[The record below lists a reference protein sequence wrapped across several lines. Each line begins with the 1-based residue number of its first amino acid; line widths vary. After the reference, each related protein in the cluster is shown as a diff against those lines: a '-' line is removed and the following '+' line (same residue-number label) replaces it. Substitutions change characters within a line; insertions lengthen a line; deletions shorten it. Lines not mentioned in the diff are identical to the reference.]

1 MHGQRALHAACH
13 AAVDE
18 PRVAARRPSQDSASP
33 AVGRASW
40 ASRGGRPGSARP
52 AGPRRSGGAAAVGRR
67 GRRAA
72 AAGAALGAHARA
84 RGGQRGLQARAAGLH
99 GRPVG
104 RALRPAL
111 LRQRHHL
118 RARGQGQGPA
128 SRQAPPGRAAGPPPS
143 RARAARPHRVPH
155 GALSPRGGR
164 VRSPCH
170 GPDPGCGTG
179 RRGRRGGGGARA
191 RLRQLRQRRLDGGG
205 GREGE
210 AQAVGHG
217 VHDVEDRVA
226 EGGARARARRA
237 VLLVPRHRQRDQLC
251 ARATLFTPYFWHRQ
265 RDQLCARVTL
275 LSATAPPA

>member
-118 RARGQGQGPA
+118 RAIGSVRVWQAGRQ
-128 SRQAPPGRAAGPPPS
+128 QAPPARAAGPPPS
-143 RARAARPHRVPH
+143 RARAASAHRVPT
-155 GALSPRGGR
+155 APCRPAAGGCAR
-164 VRSPCH
+164 HV
-170 GPDPGCGTG
+170 TG
-179 RRGRRGGGGARA
+179 QTRAAARADAGGGAA
-191 RLRQLRQRRLDGGG
+191 
-205 GREGE
+205 
-210 AQAVGHG
+210 A
-217 VHDVEDRVA
+217 
-226 EGGARARARRA
+226 ARARACGSSGSGGWMAAAGGKVRRRP
-237 VLLVPRHRQRDQLC
+237 LG
-251 ARATLFTPYFWHRQ
+251 TEFMT
-265 RDQLCARVTL
+265 
-275 LSATAPPA
+275 